1 MKESFVYRD
10 RRIRYGMKRI
20 GKYYL
25 NLYEDVKNERRRALK
40 FNREIKQK

>member
-10 RRIRYGMKRI
+10 RGIRYGMKRI

-25 NLYEDVKNERRRALK
+25 YLYEDVKMKRRRALK
-40 FNREIKQK
+40 FDRE